1 MEEADL
7 AELRQH
13 MKENN
18 VILRLTE
25 SNERD
30 SRWVLRNT
38 GTLDELCVQVCQ
50 SVPTLPVSTQ
60 GEVSPSRGLGGR
72 EMMKYKRILLFDYC
86 QYIFKC
92 IFDCHYI
99 HFKLN
104 LMLTLYSSAR

>member
-1 MEEADL
+1 MPVLFSRNLPPCSSLLLHCDHLVSLLDLSGWTQVEEADL

-18 VILRLTE
+18 VNLRLTE

-50 SVPTLPVSTQ
+50 SVPTLPVSA
-60 GEVSPSRGLGGR
+60 PN
-72 EMMKYKRILLFDYC
+72 F
-86 QYIFKC
+86 
-92 IFDCHYI
+92 
-99 HFKLN
+99 
-104 LMLTLYSSAR
+104 